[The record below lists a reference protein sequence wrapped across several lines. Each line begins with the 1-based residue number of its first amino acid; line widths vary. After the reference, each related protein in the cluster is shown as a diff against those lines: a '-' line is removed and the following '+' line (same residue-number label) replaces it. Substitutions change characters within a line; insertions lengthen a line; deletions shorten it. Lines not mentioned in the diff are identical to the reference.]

1 MSTSPRLEILEY
13 CETELGVL
21 CLRRRELLS
30 SPGTIVTEVILD
42 QEFLMS
48 SYNTESE
55 NALATAALEWHGGR
69 ELDVLV
75 GGLGLGYTAHAA
87 LAFPEVATVKVL
99 ELLPQVIDWVSRD
112 LVPLA
117 SLLRAEPRLQLK
129 QGDVFEHLANPPEKL
144 HDAILIDVDHSPD
157 ELLDPRNQSFY
168 TAAGLTR
175 AGEHLAE
182 NGVLAI
188 WSSSPSE
195 VFESALAQVFSEVKL
210 ETIHWRNDLID
221 QDQRNDLFLARR

>member
-75 GGLGLGYTAHAA
+75 
-87 LAFPEVATVKVL
+87 
-99 ELLPQVIDWVSRD
+99 D
-112 LVPLA
+112 LVVRPA
-117 SLLRAEPRLQLK
+117 VTSGR
-129 QGDVFEHLANPPEKL
+129 
-144 HDAILIDVDHSPD
+144 
-157 ELLDPRNQSFY
+157 
-168 TAAGLTR
+168 
-175 AGEHLAE
+175 
-182 NGVLAI
+182 
-188 WSSSPSE
+188 SPSVVAHPRE
-195 VFESALAQVFSEVKL
+195 RQVAPAGTSGLAQRCRS
-210 ETIHWRNDLID
+210 HWI
-221 QDQRNDLFLARR
+221 AW